1 VAHVL
6 KLPDGRSFDR
16 DRSPLVTARHCLVH
30 FVNGTVQLLFLR
42 DDGQT
47 VESVAFVEI
56 EKPRFPVFVAAMRE
70 LVKRGEASLP
80 PLVDRTPHHGP

>member
-1 VAHVL
+1 MSHIM

-16 DRSPLVTARHCLVH
+16 DRSPLVQARHCLVH

-56 EKPRFPVFVAAMRE
+56 EKQRYPTFVAAMRE
-70 LVKRGEASLP
+70 FVKRGEASLP
-80 PLVDRTPHHGP
+80 PLVDRTPAP